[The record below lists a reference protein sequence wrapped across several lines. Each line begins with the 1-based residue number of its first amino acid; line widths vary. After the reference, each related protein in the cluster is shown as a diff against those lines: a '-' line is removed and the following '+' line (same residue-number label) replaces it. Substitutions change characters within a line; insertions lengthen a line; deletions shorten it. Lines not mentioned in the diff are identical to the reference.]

1 VKDLPIEQIFQI
13 QFKNRNTII
22 ATPRK
27 MQETADDFVDNTDPP
42 TFPSTMQ
49 EEEEKKVDEADKT
62 PDVEKAVITPYDAIQ
77 ASDNNYDAEP
87 RKKSCWSDE
96 RGNLKVVNLVV
107 RNPCKIFWLIIAL
120 VVALTFVL
128 NIAVFRTAEN
138 GNPFTLPGNEFD
150 LMDVRSIQYDSM
162 RLASDKVRGDR
173 VDMGMEG
180 KTTLKQSEV
189 EAIQYW

>member
-1 VKDLPIEQIFQI
+1 
-13 QFKNRNTII
+13 
-22 ATPRK
+22 
-27 MQETADDFVDNTDPP
+27 MQETDDNFVDNTDPP
-42 TFPSTMQ
+42 TFPSTMP

-62 PDVEKAVITPYDAIQ
+62 PDVEKAVVTPYDAIQ

-180 KTTLKQSEV
+180 KTTLKQSEL
-189 EAIQYW
+189 EAVQYW